1 MIKHA
6 THFLSGIKRIS
17 ENLGRAAGL
26 PEDKL
31 PEVVISEESTPPT
44 INDTELANRLK
55 NLWQEKMGI
64 DRVTSYSSDG
74 MGAEDFP
81 FFTREPT
88 YTKRLFCYRWNKP
101 RVF

>member
-6 THFLSGIKRIS
+6 THFSGIKRIS

-55 NLWQEKMGI
+55 NSWQEKWELTGLPHTHQMGW
-64 DRVTSYSSDG
+64 VLKTSFFHS
-74 MGAEDFP
+74 GA
-81 FFTREPT
+81 T

-101 RVF
+101 